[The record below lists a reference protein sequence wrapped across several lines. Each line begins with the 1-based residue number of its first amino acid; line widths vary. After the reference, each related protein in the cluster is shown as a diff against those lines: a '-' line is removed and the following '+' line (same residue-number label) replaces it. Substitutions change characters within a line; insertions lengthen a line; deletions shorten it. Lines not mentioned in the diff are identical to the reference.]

1 MADTSSNA
9 DTTWRSTVQ
18 TTQLTPTTMSPSG
31 SAISR

>member
-1 MADTSSNA
+1 MLRIKYEDA
-9 DTTWRSTVQ
+9 VQ